1 MAGAT
6 SALFLLDMKGRC
18 LISRDYRGDVSAQQ
32 VEKFFSK
39 LLEKEVYDYVVH
51 DHVNRFNFIVPIVY
65 IVLFQF
71 VFLSILTSQLI
82 QFYEFSAFGVVLLN
96 C

>member
-39 LLEKEVYDYVVH
+39 LLEKEVHHVV
-51 DHVNRFNFIVPIVY
+51 NLLRIVS
-65 IVLFQF
+65 IVLCSFNIIN
-71 VFLSILTSQLI
+71 FLHL
-82 QFYEFSAFGVVLLN
+82 V
-96 C
+96 